1 MKLMLDIYISC
12 VYDGFCRYYDIFNYM
27 IIVEEMKNKLVIML
41 NYLVSVYFYIILYFL
56 VFLLYIILRIFFV
69 MFSLIWIIN
78 DCFKIY

>member
-41 NYLVSVYFYIILYFL
+41 NYLVSVYFYNIFIFVSVFIIYN
-56 VFLLYIILRIFFV
+56 IKNFFCNV
-69 MFSLIWIIN
+69 
-78 DCFKIY
+78 